1 MGFVRVSAEPNYF
14 GEVELRTP
22 VVDGRLRDVEDRIG
36 RRRSE
41 CVSTTESRVVERG
54 MLDFRLVCEAGLRV

>member
-1 MGFVRVSAEPNYF
+1 M
-14 GEVELRTP
+14 LRT
-22 VVDGRLRDVEDRIG
+22 GLG
-36 RRRSE
+36 GRRSE